1 MVKWKEWLL
10 HFSMRLMRFVNI
22 GDDMGR
28 EDNVRVFQDTE
39 KLVKEKAAL
48 AEAVRYSTK
57 NQILIPEYMQV
68 SDMMSGFQENRK
80 RYSSQAEI
88 IVSKKRS
95 FEA

>member
-1 MVKWKEWLL
+1 
-10 HFSMRLMRFVNI
+10 
-22 GDDMGR
+22 MGR

-95 FEA
+95 FEAASAYKIKGYVYIILLRQPIPVEE